1 MLRAAGFEAWNA
13 LLLTEGGDNIDEAPG
28 LTWFDHVIVRVGGS
42 QPFWIDATAFD
53 TLPAGMLPSI
63 DQGRM
68 ALVASER
75 TTRLERLPVASAES
89 NRSRVEVRLEFAEI
103 GPGGVTE
110 VHSREGNL
118 VGTWRPLGP
127 KGISDARERWEKW
140 AGRTWDAPSLSRF
153 DIVPG
158 ALIGPAR
165 MELSAKDA
173 RAVWAT
179 RSSASFRPDIER
191 VFAELPRSL
200 TGGYDPIR
208 TPPRK
213 SPLVTRPHVSELVYT
228 VVPPTGFRARPLPG
242 RWEARLGP
250 AAFHRTDTQLP
261 DRSVRVELRFQIDAL
276 HLTAEEV
283 NAFRASL
290 AELRARPVEPIVLEA
305 TVSAAIERGQLRE
318 AIERS
323 RVLMSR
329 EPGNGMHHV
338 RMARALLEAGLAER
352 ARTEARRAVELTPS
366 SPEAWAELGQILTHD
381 LRGLPYGPGWDRD
394 EAIAATRK
402 ALALREDGA
411 TAGQL
416 ALIGPIGLCRA
427 LQPALHLLAHRRR
440 EGNTDEQ
447 SFRRQ
452 ETADSL
458 SPGFFPVLHEHS
470 ISIRFE
476 LLCRR
481 LNVIDIEF
489 EPSLWL
495 GNLGWPG
502 VPAKAGF

>member
-173 RAVWAT
+173 RAV
-179 RSSASFRPDIER
+179 
-191 VFAELPRSL
+191 
-200 TGGYDPIR
+200 
-208 TPPRK
+208 
-213 SPLVTRPHVSELVYT
+213 
-228 VVPPTGFRARPLPG
+228 
-242 RWEARLGP
+242 
-250 AAFHRTDTQLP
+250 
-261 DRSVRVELRFQIDAL
+261 
-276 HLTAEEV
+276 
-283 NAFRASL
+283 
-290 AELRARPVEPIVLEA
+290 
-305 TVSAAIERGQLRE
+305 
-318 AIERS
+318 
-323 RVLMSR
+323 
-329 EPGNGMHHV
+329 
-338 RMARALLEAGLAER
+338 
-352 ARTEARRAVELTPS
+352 
-366 SPEAWAELGQILTHD
+366 
-381 LRGLPYGPGWDRD
+381 
-394 EAIAATRK
+394 
-402 ALALREDGA
+402 
-411 TAGQL
+411 
-416 ALIGPIGLCRA
+416 
-427 LQPALHLLAHRRR
+427 
-440 EGNTDEQ
+440 
-447 SFRRQ
+447 
-452 ETADSL
+452 
-458 SPGFFPVLHEHS
+458 
-470 ISIRFE
+470 
-476 LLCRR
+476 
-481 LNVIDIEF
+481 
-489 EPSLWL
+489 
-495 GNLGWPG
+495 
-502 VPAKAGF
+502 